1 MKRERWGC
9 GWCRSFWGQEN
20 KGECTVAL
28 IVAGRSGYTFC
39 LISCTRRSATI
50 GIFSRQFQR
59 RNLTRLTIDRTVSS
73 GWIDFSRLFY
83 MRFPLRFPSLHALY
97 IYIYISNIYHIYII
111 YIYIVYWFDIIM
123 LSLSVI
129 FGCHWWWSSDSP
141 MRLVDVIK
149 LRTTMT

>member
-50 GIFSRQFQR
+50 GIFSRQFRR

-73 GWIDFSRLFY
+73 GWID
-83 MRFPLRFPSLHALY
+83 LRFYVSLRYTLF
-97 IYIYISNIYHIYII
+97 IYV
-111 YIYIVYWFDIIM
+111 YIVYWFDIIM